1 MQFAQKQM
9 KHFKHLLS
17 SKVYRQSGMSVKF
30 HPVVQIKLILI
41 KKKKKEK
48 KKKKAHR
55 GISSIQTVTLLDLS
69 IYFRSM
75 YTGNSHHSEGA
86 SVVLCLLGWWNW
98 SHCAIKK
105 HVGKYCK
112 HCVRSD
118 CAKQPPLCTSKHQ
131 WRSKQQC
138 CRLPTRRKPPFFY
151 RFCTKIQVENH
162 DTLKSPQKWETSDI
176 FK

>member
-1 MQFAQKQM
+1 M

-41 KKKKKEK
+41 KKKKKEKK

-86 SVVLCLLGWWNW
+86 SVVLCLLGW
-98 SHCAIKK
+98 
-105 HVGKYCK
+105 
-112 HCVRSD
+112 
-118 CAKQPPLCTSKHQ
+118 
-131 WRSKQQC
+131 
-138 CRLPTRRKPPFFY
+138 
-151 RFCTKIQVENH
+151 
-162 DTLKSPQKWETSDI
+162 
-176 FK
+176 

>member
-1 MQFAQKQM
+1 M
-9 KHFKHLLS
+9 KHFIHLLS
-17 SKVYRQSGMSVKF
+17 SKVYRQSGMRVKF

-41 KKKKKEK
+41 KKKRKRKKR
-48 KKKKAHR
+48 KKAHR

-118 CAKQPPLCTSKHQ
+118 CAKQPPSPPP
-131 WRSKQQC
+131 SA
-138 CRLPTRRKPPFFY
+138 RLNTNGDPNNNVVGYPLAGTAPPHPAPSFF
-151 RFCTKIQVENH
+151 
-162 DTLKSPQKWETSDI
+162 L
-176 FK
+176 